1 MGPGAGL
8 GVPLKAHDRLAF
20 KADALHRAVKQRA
33 ICDPCR
39 RGQAA
44 LVERKAMVLAADER
58 TTAVD
63 NLDRM
68 IGAPMAGPEFDDP
81 CSAGQAQQLVAQAN
95 TENRQALADQLSGKA
110 DAVFILLRMPRP
122 VGQQPA
128 EIGRAAWREGE

>member
-20 KADALHRAVKQRA
+20 KADALHRAVKQRS

-58 TTAVD
+58 TTAV
-63 NLDRM
+63 NSLDRM
-68 IGAPMAGPEFDDP
+68 IGAPMAGPEFDDS

-95 TENRQALADQLSGKA
+95 TERSEEHTSELQSRGHL
-110 DAVFILLRMPRP
+110 VC
-122 VGQQPA
+122 
-128 EIGRAAWREGE
+128 